1 MARTVHIHP
10 KAPPKPAVGSPC
22 RSHGERAGKTK
33 HTMNATSALLQQLD
47 TLSAPELRRLL
58 AEHLTRQK
66 LGLYWERDAIAHDQA
81 LNADVVL
88 PRVVPQY
95 GHAPEGCTAHRNLI
109 IEGDNFDSLRLL
121 RSTHAGKVR
130 VIYIDPPYNTGN
142 KDWVYND
149 KFVGAND
156 RWRHSQW
163 LEFLYQRLLLARDL
177 LTSDGVILVSIN
189 DENRA
194 RLELLM
200 DEVFPGRRLGSITW
214 RTRQGSNADQACF
227 LSVDHEHV
235 LVYGNSAFAFNG
247 FDKSY
252 EMYSNTDNDPRGD
265 WRIGDI
271 TLGFSFK
278 ERPNLYYPLTDPATG
293 ISYPCSPESVW
304 RYATEARLKPGQ
316 RLQAKSMEEYIRL
329 GQIVFPK
336 NPRVETWHSMGELL
350 QAIDANEV
358 PRGGKSLL
366 LRRDL
371 PDLEWWVGKPVGFGR
386 PQFKRYKADLR
397 NQTQPLSSWVVP
409 SFEEGTYEAD
419 ESLVS
424 ATNQEGARQ
433 VAQIFG
439 DRAFN
444 YAKPASLIKG
454 LLSQATRPG
463 DIVLDFF
470 AGSGTT
476 GQAVLELNAEDNGQR
491 RFILCSSTEATAKEP
506 HKNLCRDVCAE
517 RLRRVI
523 AGYGGKD
530 GYTLAQGGE
539 FAYLQLD
546 KLNAADVVLDAT
558 PAHAAALLALRNT
571 ATAPN
576 QSSEQPVQVVAKGH
590 DWLLVLCTESTPQA
604 LAALLALPA
613 QHGVA
618 RLLVVAQRAKS
629 VGHWL
634 AQRGVQA
641 QVLSLRQVLL
651 QGQEGGKRQR

>member
-200 DEVFPGRRLGSITW
+200 DEVFPGRRLGSIAW
-214 RTRQGSNADQACF
+214 RTRQGSNADQKCF

-235 LVYGNSAFAFNG
+235 LVYGNAGFSFNG
-247 FDKSY
+247 FDKTY
-252 EMYSNTDNDPRGD
+252 EMYSNPDADPRGD
-265 WRIGDI
+265 WRPDNL

-278 ERPNLYYPLTDPATG
+278 ERPNLYYPLIDERTG
-293 ISYPCSPESVW
+293 IHYPPNPDRIWV
-304 RYATEARLKPGQ
+304 YASEARLKPGQ
-316 RLQAKSMEEYIRL
+316 ALQAKSMEEYVRL
-329 GQIVFPK
+329 GQILFPK
-336 NPRVETWHSMGELL
+336 EQRIETWATLDDLL
-350 QAIDANEV
+350 AAIDKGDV
-358 PRGGKSLL
+358 PKSGKTSI
-366 LRRDL
+366 LRREL
-371 PDLEWWVGKPVGFGR
+371 PDLERWVGKPVGFGR

-397 NQTQPLSSWVVP
+397 NQTQPLSSWIVP
-409 SFEEGTYEAD
+409 TFEEGTYEAE
-419 ESLVS
+419 ESIVS
-424 ATNQEGARQ
+424 STNQEGARQ
-433 VAQIFG
+433 MAQIFG
-439 DRAFN
+439 DRA
-444 YAKPASLIKG
+444 
-454 LLSQATRPG
+454 
-463 DIVLDFF
+463 
-470 AGSGTT
+470 
-476 GQAVLELNAEDNGQR
+476 
-491 RFILCSSTEATAKEP
+491 
-506 HKNLCRDVCAE
+506 
-517 RLRRVI
+517 
-523 AGYGGKD
+523 
-530 GYTLAQGGE
+530 
-539 FAYLQLD
+539 
-546 KLNAADVVLDAT
+546 
-558 PAHAAALLALRNT
+558 
-571 ATAPN
+571 
-576 QSSEQPVQVVAKGH
+576 
-590 DWLLVLCTESTPQA
+590 
-604 LAALLALPA
+604 
-613 QHGVA
+613 
-618 RLLVVAQRAKS
+618 
-629 VGHWL
+629 
-634 AQRGVQA
+634 
-641 QVLSLRQVLL
+641 
-651 QGQEGGKRQR
+651 

>member
-200 DEVFPGRRLGSITW
+200 DEVFPGRRLGSLVW

-329 GQIVFPK
+329 GQIVFPT
-336 NPRVETWHSMGELL
+336 NPRVETWNSMGELL

-576 QSSEQPVQVVAKGH
+576 QSSEQPVQIIAKGH